1 VTLALVIAALLCAAQ
16 PLRWLDPLEA
26 RLIDL
31 RFAIRSS
38 RAPSDSIVIIKI
50 DDETVDEHPTLPLD
64 PELHAELVRRLAAA
78 GAVAI
83 GLDIP
88 ELARPATESLG
99 GPEQGVRPYRDLTA
113 ALAESG
119 RVVLPVV
126 WVGGEDRTG
135 SGIAPPVERSAVGRG
150 TLVKPVDLEYPRILH
165 PRADLCAAAA
175 GLGVLNVHPDRD
187 WTVRQ
192 APLLL
197 EAYGKLYPSLAL
209 EMVRVGSSQAVTATR
224 NRHGVLVTVGRSRFR
239 AGAAGEM
246 PINFAGPADT
256 YGMLSYRG
264 FLAGSRLAD
273 DLAEA
278 VRGKLVLVGST
289 AVGEPSRLRT
299 PYSPYMTG
307 VELTA
312 NALDTLVSGR
322 VLSEPRTRDGVLLT
336 LLAGALAVAAALRLH
351 PRRAVLAVGLLV
363 VGVFGASTLA
373 FAAGVCV
380 PTAGPL
386 LSAILIGAALATRQ
400 VAALRSERRRQ
411 SERLRSR
418 MGALAGVGRLLNS
431 GLNREQLLTE
441 IMVWVEEEIGCE
453 AASLVLLNEADGK
466 LRFEVALGPKGEG
479 MRDVQVEVGQG
490 IVGTVV
496 ATGEPLVV
504 PDTEKDPRFAREIAS
519 AVGFPARSILCVPMS
534 QRDRVIGAIEV
545 INKRDGTLFTDND
558 TALLTV
564 IAQHA
569 AMFLETAR
577 LYGVL
582 EQRVDLANQELR
594 VANQQLAAEKAKL
607 EAIVHHMADGII
619 AADEQGR
626 IVLVNRA
633 AEEMLGVPEE
643 RLFGAAAAEA
653 LPNAELAGLF
663 FAAAAELPGERELTL
678 GDPVQRIIRA
688 RPALAIDEEG
698 VAGRVVVMND
708 ITDLRELDRTKTDM
722 VSFVSHELKTPLAAI
737 KGFARL
743 IRDRSSEANDRE
755 FAEVIDRQA
764 ERMYRLIGDFLNI
777 ARIDMGRD
785 LEMHWERIADV
796 RLIVEEAVASQPL
809 AGPKHRFVV
818 NVPEGLSP
826 LRADPDKLYHV
837 LLNLINNAV
846 KYSPD
851 GGLIEVSAAPEDDG
865 KALHF
870 QVRDEGIGI
879 HPDNMHHL
887 FERFRRVADGSGE
900 RVEGTGLGLFLTRH
914 LVQAH
919 GGRVWAESEPRKGST
934 FHFVLPT
941 EGKRGD
947 ERNTEA

>member
-1 VTLALVIAALLCAAQ
+1 MALAIAALLCVAQ

-26 RLIDL
+26 RLIDW
-31 RFAIRSS
+31 RFAIRGG
-38 RAPSDSIVIIKI
+38 RATSDSVVIIKI
-50 DDETVDEHPTLPLD
+50 DDETVEQYPTLPLD
-64 PELHAELVRRLAAA
+64 PELHAELIRRLTGA
-78 GAVAI
+78 GAAAI

-88 ELARPATESLG
+88 ELARAATDGLG
-99 GPEQGVRPYRDLTA
+99 GPNQRVRPYRDLTA
-113 ALAESG
+113 ALAGSG

-126 WVGGEDRTG
+126 WVGGEDRSG
-135 SGIAPPVERSAVGRG
+135 SGIAAPVERSAVGRG
-150 TLVKPVDLEYPRILH
+150 TLVKPVDLQYPRALH
-165 PRADLCAAAA
+165 PRADLCSAAA

-192 APLLL
+192 APLVL
-197 EAYGKLYPSLAL
+197 EAYGRLYPSLAL
-209 EMVRVGSSQAVTATR
+209 EMARVASGKPVAATRVRGGVRVAVGAT
-224 NRHGVLVTVGRSRFR
+224 HLR
-239 AGAAGEM
+239 ASAAGEA
-246 PINFAGPADT
+246 PINFAGPTDT
-256 YGMLSYRG
+256 YPMLSYRS
-264 FLAGSRLAD
+264 FLAGDRLSD
-273 DLAEA
+273 DLAQS
-278 VRGKLVLVGST
+278 VRGKLVLVGAT
-289 AVGEPSRLRT
+289 AVSEPPRLRT
-299 PYSPYMTG
+299 PYSPHMTG

-312 NALDTLVSGR
+312 NVLDTLITGR
-322 VLSEPRTRDGVLLT
+322 RLSQPRTRDGILLT
-336 LLAGALAVAAALRLH
+336 LLTAALAAGVALRLH
-351 PRRAVLAVGLLV
+351 PRRAVPAVGLVAVAVL
-363 VGVFGASTLA
+363 GASSLA
-373 FAAGVCV
+373 FAAGICM

-386 LSAILIGAALATRQ
+386 LSAASIGAVLATRQ
-400 VAALRSERRRQ
+400 LTALRTERRRQ
-411 SERLRSR
+411 GERLRSR

-441 IMVWVEEEIGCE
+441 IMVWVEEEVGCE
-453 AASLVLLNEADGK
+453 AASLVLLNETRDK
-466 LRFEVALGPKGEG
+466 LRFEVALGPKGRE
-479 MRDVQVEVGQG
+479 MQEIEVGVGRG

-504 PDTEKDPRFAREIAS
+504 PDAEADPRFLREVAS
-519 AVGFPARSILCVPMS
+519 AVGFAAQSILCVPMGV
-534 QRDRVIGAIEV
+534 RDRVIGAIEV
-545 INKRDGTLFTDND
+545 INKRDGTPFTEND

-594 VANQQLAAEKAKL
+594 IANQQLAAEKAKL

-619 AADEQGR
+619 AADEKGR

-633 AEEMLGVPEE
+633 AEEMLGVAEE
-643 RLFGAAAAEA
+643 RLFGASAAEA

-663 FAAAAELPGERELTL
+663 AAPAEALPAERELTL
-678 GDPVQRIIRA
+678 GDPVQRIIRT
-688 RPALAIDEEG
+688 RPALATDEEG

-722 VSFVSHELKTPLAAI
+722 VSFVSHELKTPLTSI

-743 IRDRSSEANDRE
+743 IRDRASEANDRE
-755 FAEVIDRQA
+755 FAEIIDRQA
-764 ERMYRLIGDFLNI
+764 ERMYRLIDDFLNI
-777 ARIDMGRD
+777 ARIDMGRA
-785 LEMHWERIADV
+785 LEMHWEWIADV
-796 RLIVEEAVASQPL
+796 RPIVEDAVGSQPL
-809 AGPKHRFVV
+809 ARPEHRFVV
-818 NVPEGLSP
+818 NVPDGLPP

-851 GGLIEVSAAPEDDG
+851 GGVIEVSVGPEDEG
-865 KALHF
+865 RALHF
-870 QVRDEGIGI
+870 SVRDEGIGI
-879 HPDNMHHL
+879 HPDNMRHL

-919 GGRVWAESEPRKGST
+919 GGRVWGESEPGRGSS

-941 EGKRGD
+941 EGKPDD
-947 ERNTEA
+947 ERNTQA